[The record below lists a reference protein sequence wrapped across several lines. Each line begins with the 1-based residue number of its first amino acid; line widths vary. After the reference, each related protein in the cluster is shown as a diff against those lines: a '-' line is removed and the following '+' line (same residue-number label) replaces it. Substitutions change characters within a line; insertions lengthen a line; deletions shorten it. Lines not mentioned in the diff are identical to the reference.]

1 MKHLIGVVIL
11 FFSCITVHYGQ
22 YTSAKDSD
30 PEALSLLQ
38 KAGEILNS
46 QNTQVTFSLKL
57 SYPGQE
63 GVPNVGTLY
72 QSGTSYRLDLE
83 QYSIISDG
91 KTRWIYLK
99 PQNEINIYNEA
110 QGQDWLSPTDFL
122 QLHKAQDLV
131 FVLAGTKADGSSIIE
146 AKPLKGRFDDYSKF
160 TIYVKNGSL
169 SSIKA
174 MFKDGT
180 RQEMNMGTV
189 THPATLDKAK
199 LFTFNKSQ
207 FPGAHIEDLRLD

>member
-1 MKHLIGVVIL
+1 MKHLIGFVIL
-11 FFSCITVHYGQ
+11 FFSSIPVQYGQ

-38 KAGEILNS
+38 KAGDKLNS

-63 GVPNVGTLY
+63 GEPNVGILY
-72 QSGTSYRLDLE
+72 QSGASYRLDLD
-83 QYSIISDG
+83 QYSIWSDG
-91 KTRWIYLK
+91 KTRWIHLK

-122 QLHKAQDLV
+122 RLHEAQDLV
-131 FVLAGTKADGSSIIE
+131 FVLAGTKADGASIIE

-160 TIYVKNGSL
+160 TIIVKNGTL
-169 SSIKA
+169 TSIKA
-174 MFKDGT
+174 IAKDGT
-180 RQEMNMGTV
+180 RQEMFMGAV
-189 THPATLDKAK
+189 THPATMDNAK
-199 LFTFNKSQ
+199 LFSFNKSQ
-207 FPGAHIEDLRLD
+207 YPGVHIEDLRLD